1 LKYRGADILKS
12 ELKIIA
18 SDFVYIIR
26 KILPFFLVLCYLF
39 PVIAVFFTAFRSDDD
54 FWLTGNVF
62 RVISERDY
70 SHFFEGISYFNSYA
84 YEFLFSLSASF
95 VSFFLALKMRRHSL
109 KSGRIWMFV
118 FILSLLPAFFYCPII
133 SVVKLS
139 FSLFFFI
146 NIARYLFVSVL
157 FLEKSHLPRDIIYV
171 IILSFSFLEFSL
183 LKTHTSSYFYSN
195 NIPADFIMMP
205 QKMYYSAALFPLA
218 VIFSAIILWASL
230 RKPILFLLK
239 HYGFIMNV
247 EE

>member
-1 LKYRGADILKS
+1 M
-12 ELKIIA
+12 II
-18 SDFVYIIR
+18 
-26 KILPFFLVLCYLF
+26 PFFLIICYLV
-39 PVIAVFFTAFRSDDD
+39 PVIAVFFSAFRSDND

-62 RVISERDY
+62 RVISDRDY
-70 SHFFEGISYFNSYA
+70 SHFFEGIKYFNSYI
-84 YEFLFSLSASF
+84 YGLLFSLSVSF
-95 VSFFLALKMRRHSL
+95 VSFFLALKIRRHSL

-118 FILSLLPAFFYCPII
+118 FILSLLPAFFYLPII
-133 SVVKLS
+133 SAVKFS

-218 VIFSAIILWASL
+218 VILSAIILWALL
-230 RKPILFLLK
+230 RKPVQFLLK
-239 HYGFIMNV
+239 HCGFIVDV
-247 EE
+247 E

>member
-1 LKYRGADILKS
+1 LKDRGADILKS

-26 KILPFFLVLCYLF
+26 MIIPFFLIICYLV
-39 PVIAVFFTAFRSDDD
+39 PVIAVFFSAFRSDND

-62 RVISERDY
+62 RVISDRDY
-70 SHFFEGISYFNSYA
+70 SHFFEGIKYFNSYI
-84 YEFLFSLSASF
+84 YGLLFSLSVSF
-95 VSFFLALKMRRHSL
+95 VSFFLALKIRRHSL

-118 FILSLLPAFFYCPII
+118 FILSLLPAFFYLPII
-133 SVVKLS
+133 SAVKFS

-218 VIFSAIILWASL
+218 VILSAIILWALL
-230 RKPILFLLK
+230 RKPVQFLLK
-239 HYGFIMNV
+239 HCGFIVDV
-247 EE
+247 E